1 MIAIDRMRNRT
12 ALRSM
17 ASERGFAGQVPAGG
31 CGPVLTAPDRIRPR
45 AAGDSAGVGG
55 APATRRG
62 PRRDGPPPRSRTPSR
77 LEGSDTAAQ
86 AAARRP
92 CDTPTTAP
100 GTRSRRDCGGIDSR
114 KKAAGSSLSGLLP
127 VAEQRGDSLGQHD
140 GRPSLYRC
148 AGQQE
153 PIPSGRHRVG
163 MRANHFP
170 QPALDPVTLDRPAE
184 LTTHDHADPTD
195 LLPRFLAHADEGQ
208 RSPRQ
213 PLSLIKDLS
222 DLDTTG
228 DSRHAADYTVR
239 RFLPLARRRFKT
251 RRPSVVDMR
260 LRNPCVR
267 LRRNLLGCL
276 IVTDIDVHSRACYF
290 RKSAIL

>member
-31 CGPVLTAPDRIRPR
+31 SGPVLTAPDRIRPR

-62 PRRDGPPPRSRTPSR
+62 PRREVPPLRSRTPRR

-100 GTRSRRDCGGIDSR
+100 GMRSRWDCGGIDSR
-114 KKAAGSSLSGLLP
+114 KKAAGSSLSGWLP
-127 VAEQRGDSLGQHD
+127 VAEQRGDS
-140 GRPSLYRC
+140 
-148 AGQQE
+148 
-153 PIPSGRHRVG
+153 
-163 MRANHFP
+163 
-170 QPALDPVTLDRPAE
+170 
-184 LTTHDHADPTD
+184 TD
-195 LLPRFLAHADEGQ
+195 LLPRFLAHTDEGQ